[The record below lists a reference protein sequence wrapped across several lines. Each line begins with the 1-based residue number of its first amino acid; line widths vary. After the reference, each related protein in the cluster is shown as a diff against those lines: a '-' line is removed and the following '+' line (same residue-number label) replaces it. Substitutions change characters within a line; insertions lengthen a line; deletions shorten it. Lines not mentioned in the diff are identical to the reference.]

1 MNAIAVDETIG
12 RHSSLVNMP
21 FLSTDLYIQSEAGL
35 SIEQLA
41 QRHGIRTQEV
51 RERIE
56 AARLFFDVQL
66 IMPDFPLDLMF
77 GDRIKPSA
85 RGIHH

>member
-1 MNAIAVDETIG
+1 MLSSVNETIG
-12 RHSSLVNMP
+12 RHRSLVNMP

-51 RERIE
+51 HERIE

-77 GDRIKPSA
+77 GDLDKPSG
-85 RGIHH
+85 RQIYH